1 MCILLLAGAAVA
13 QSKPAAKTVPK
24 PPEPAPE
31 QFQIAGRVVNATS
44 GAPLA
49 GAEVGIGV
57 AGKPEIIDGVLTDDD
72 GRFIFRNLAA
82 GKYWLAAEH
91 SPQFPRQPY
100 GQREQ
105 FFIAIAVGPKILS
118 ADVEFRLR
126 PGSSIEGTVTDEQG
140 DGARNAKVMLFH
152 SVLVGGAR
160 QTQFLNELQTDDQG
174 HYLFSH
180 LLPGSYYVAVQ
191 ADPWYAT
198 GQPAVIHGPLHRARS
213 SRGGQM
219 TVQEETL
226 SLPPRPEARSPLDVV
241 YPITYFANAADPVSA
256 TFIDVKGSDRA
267 TADLVLMPAPAIHLK
282 LRCGGDC
289 EATPA
294 AAAAFQP
301 VFAGHTVVVG
311 RGTAVVTAEGQ
322 TAAGEI
328 DISVPPAPALFLGG
342 AGELAITPADGA
354 EIDLRT
360 ATPDAHIRGQVAMDD
375 GSALKDGSLLLV
387 GTNARIT
394 LPVKDGKVEGRT
406 YINFAGAGDPSK
418 ESAGG
423 PLQPGLYNFLPVAL
437 DGAQVKSLTA
447 TGAKVNGT
455 SIEVEPGAKVNFE
468 IVLTKGTVDLTGT
481 AVRDGKPM
489 AGAMVL
495 LVPDD
500 IEHNEALIR
509 RDESDSDGTFLLR
522 ATLPGKYT
530 LLAID
535 EGWDLEWKRPEVL
548 APYLKAGQ
556 TAVVKA
562 GSKSELKVTVQ
573 QRESVELIRLGEPET
588 QHPKP

>member
-13 QSKPAAKTVPK
+13 QSKPAAKPVAK
-24 PPEPAPE
+24 PPEPAAE
-31 QFQIAGRVVNATS
+31 FQIAGRVVNAIS

-49 GAEVGIGV
+49 EAEVGIGI

-72 GRFIFRNLAA
+72 GRFVFRNLAA

-105 FFIAIAVGPKILS
+105 FFIAIAVGSRIPS
-118 ADVEFRLR
+118 EDVEFRLR
-126 PGSSIEGTVTDEQG
+126 PGTSIEGTVTDEQG

-152 SVLVGGAR
+152 SVLAGGAR

-191 ADPWYAT
+191 ADPWYAVDRGNRIQGEVLGSAGGRKVLIT
-198 GQPAVIHGPLHRARS
+198 GVTKTQPD
-213 SRGGQM
+213 
-219 TVQEETL
+219 
-226 SLPPRPEARSPLDVV
+226 ARSPLDIL
-241 YPITYFANAADPVSA
+241 YPITYFANSNDPVSA
-256 TFIDVKGSDRA
+256 TSIEVKGGDRA

-289 EATPA
+289 EATPTA
-294 AAAAFQP
+294 AVAFQP
-301 VFAGHTVVVG
+301 VFAGYTIVVG
-311 RGTAVVTAEGQ
+311 QGTAVVTAEGQ
-322 TAAGEI
+322 EAAREME
-328 DISVPPAPALFLGG
+328 ISVPPAPSLFLGG
-342 AGELAITPADGA
+342 GGELPITPADGA

-360 ATPDAHIRGQVAMDD
+360 ATPDAHIRGQVAM
-375 GSALKDGSLLLV
+375 LLV

-394 LPVKDGKVEGRT
+394 LPVKDGKVEGRN
-406 YINFAGAGDPSK
+406 YINFAGAGDPGK

-423 PLQPGLYNFLPVAL
+423 LLQPGLYNFLPLAQ

-455 SIEVEPGAKVNFE
+455 SIEVEPGAKVTFE
-468 IVLTKGTVDLTGT
+468 IVLTKGTVDLAGT
-481 AVRDGKPM
+481 ALRDGKPM

-509 RDESDSDGTFLLR
+509 RDESDSDGTFQLR

-530 LLAID
+530 LVAID
-535 EGWDLEWKRPEVL
+535 NGWDLEWKRPEVL

-556 TAVVKA
+556 TVVVKA
-562 GSKSELKVTVQ
+562 GSKYDLKVTVQ
-573 QRESVELIRLGEPET
+573 LVSSVESSILEAN
-588 QHPKP
+588 HPKP